1 MTFNNI
7 VPYDGLGEIK
17 LYTKLDD
24 VKEYLDKNHIK
35 YEENIYDHSD
45 CDVKYNWYVLKVDN
59 SIGLFFSEGNYK
71 LFKIYI
77 MNKCEA
83 KLPNNIKIGTAI
95 KYVKKI
101 DDTLVYEDFEE
112 IYLSSKGY
120 WIEDDPLTNDLFS
133 IQVFVKEIDD
143 EDFFLCK
150 W

>member
-24 VKEYLDKNHIK
+24 VKEYLDKNHVK

-95 KYVKKI
+95 KYVKK
-101 DDTLVYEDFEE
+101 
-112 IYLSSKGY
+112 
-120 WIEDDPLTNDLFS
+120 
-133 IQVFVKEIDD
+133 
-143 EDFFLCK
+143 
-150 W
+150 

>member
-1 MTFNNI
+1 MM
-7 VPYDGLGEIK
+7 VWMK
-17 LYTKLDD
+17 LNFIQKLDD

-35 YEENIYDHSD
+35 YEEKIYDHND
-45 CDVKYNWYVLKVDN
+45 CDVKYNWHVLKIDN
-59 SIGLFFSEGNYK
+59 SVGLFFSEGNYK

-77 MNKCEA
+77 MNDCEA
-83 KLPNNIKIGTAI
+83 KLPNSIKIGAAI
-95 KYVKKI
+95 KYVKEI

-120 WIEDDPLTNDLFS
+120 WIEDDPLTNNVFS